1 LFFIVNEDSN
11 EHETFLKIL
20 ENRWQE
26 LHKQILKSEKD
37 LEQSIFNDEIQLL
50 TKARNEYQTWIDS
63 TSSSNSN
70 TEELQV

>member
-1 LFFIVNEDSN
+1 MFFIVNEDSN